1 MVWRA
6 EPEPC
11 PRAELASHG
20 ALQLFLTP
28 VEQESM
34 KLTLQDVWAV
44 GKTCLL
50 SLSGGLSALTPHGFE
65 MSQGT
70 F

>member
-11 PRAELASHG
+11 PRAELASQG
-20 ALQLFLTP
+20 ALQLPLTP

-44 GKTCLL
+44 QTGLRGKRAYSPRLEA
-50 SLSGGLSALTPHGFE
+50 SPHYWY
-65 MSQGT
+65 SPRL
-70 F
+70 